1 LKNKFLHIFILFILC
16 SAFIQKDTFK
26 IVQKHQTFKVDN
38 LGNVYLVNNDEII
51 KYNQQGKLIN
61 RYSNL
66 QLGNIT
72 TLDVTNP
79 LKMIVY
85 YKDFQQIVFIDN
97 QLSINSDIINLEEL
111 GFEQT
116 ELVCASVNNS
126 FWIFD
131 KRNAE
136 LIRFNEQSKIVNRTG
151 NLNLIF
157 NKKITPNYL
166 VEQNGYVYLNCFDSG
181 INVFDIYGTF
191 SKTIGIKNLTQ
202 FQISNDFLIYQK
214 DSVLISY
221 NTKLFN
227 ETQQK
232 YSKVPKQVLYQNGLQ
247 YLGFND
253 TLIVKPI

>member
-1 LKNKFLHIFILFILC
+1 MKNKLLHIFLLLFC
-16 SAFIQKDTFK
+16 SAFIQNNSFK
-26 IVQKHQTFKVDN
+26 IIQKHQSFKVDN
-38 LGNVYLVNNDEII
+38 LGNIYFVNNDEVI

-97 QLSINSDIINLEEL
+97 QLSTNSDIINLEEL

-116 ELVCASVNNS
+116 DLVCTSVNNS

-131 KRNAE
+131 KRNSE

-191 SKTIGIKNLTQ
+191 SKTIGIKSLTQ
-202 FQISNDFLIYQK
+202 FQISNEFLLYQK

-232 YSKVPKQVLYQNGLQ
+232 FNKIPTQVQYKNGLQ

-253 TLIVKPI
+253 TLLVKPI

>member
-1 LKNKFLHIFILFILC
+1 MKNKIVHIFILLFLC
-16 SAFIQKDTFK
+16 SSFKQNSSFK
-26 IVQKHQTFKVDN
+26 IAQKHQSFKVDN
-38 LGNVYLVNNDEII
+38 LGNIYFVNNDEVV

-72 TLDVTNP
+72 SIDVTNP
-79 LKMIVY
+79 LKIIVY
-85 YKDFQQIVFIDN
+85 YKEFQQIIFIDN
-97 QLSINSDIINLEEL
+97 QLSINSDNINLEAL

-116 ELVCASVNNS
+116 DLVCASVNNS

-131 KRNAE
+131 KRNSE

-157 NKKITPNYL
+157 NKKINPNFL
-166 VEQNGYVYLNCFDSG
+166 IEQNGNVYLNCFDSG
-181 INVFDIYGTF
+181 ITIFDIYGTF
-191 SKTIGIKNLTQ
+191 SKSIYIKGLTQ
-202 FQISNDFLIYQK
+202 FQVSNEFLFYQK

-227 ETQQK
+227 ETHQK
-232 YSKVPKQVLYQNGLQ
+232 YNKPPQQIQVKNGVQ
-247 YLGFND
+247 YLGYSD